1 MNKFVMILLAFILI
15 NGMSSL
21 TAYLV
26 PTLPKDKILP
36 IVMWANMILFLA
48 LFLPTRVASFLSF

>member
-1 MNKFVMILLAFILI
+1 MNKFVVILLAFILI

-21 TAYLV
+21 MVYLV

>member
-1 MNKFVMILLAFILI
+1 MNKFVMILLLFILI

-48 LFLPTRVASFLSF
+48 LFLPSRVASFLSF

>member
-21 TAYLV
+21 MVYLV

>member
-1 MNKFVMILLAFILI
+1 MNRFVMILLAFILI

-21 TAYLV
+21 MVYLV

>member
-21 TAYLV
+21 MVYLV

-48 LFLPTRVASFLSF
+48 LFFLVKINLS

>member
-21 TAYLV
+21 MVYLV

-36 IVMWANMILFLA
+36 IVMWSNMILFLA